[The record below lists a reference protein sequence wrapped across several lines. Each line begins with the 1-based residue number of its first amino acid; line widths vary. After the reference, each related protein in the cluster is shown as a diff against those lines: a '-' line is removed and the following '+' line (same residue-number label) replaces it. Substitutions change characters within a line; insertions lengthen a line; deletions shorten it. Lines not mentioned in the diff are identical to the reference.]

1 MSPRDSRRR
10 NDPRSAGRS
19 GADPVQVIAVT
30 GGKGGVGKSTVSVN
44 LAAAFAQ
51 LGRRTLLLDGDLGL
65 ANADVLLGLTPRYT
79 LAHVIRGERS
89 LQEILVEAPQGFRV
103 VPAAS
108 GIAQMAALGA
118 AEHLGLVRELTS
130 VCADLETLVVDTP
143 AGIAPGVLQ
152 LAQAAQHVLVVVC
165 DEPTSITD
173 AYALIKVLRRDHAV
187 GRFRVLANMV
197 RDRGQGRRLFETL
210 SRVTERFL
218 DVTLEYAGEVPED
231 PWLRRSIRDQ
241 RPVVDAYP
249 SSLSARALKTL
260 AESADVWPL
269 PAGTRGNIEFF
280 AERLVRRPASAPV
293 LEVVR

>member
-1 MSPRDSRRR
+1 MSFPDSHPGRERSVGRR
-10 NDPRSAGRS
+10 PGGS
-19 GADPVQVIAVT
+19 PVQVIAVT
-30 GGKGGVGKSTVSVN
+30 GGKGGVGKSTVSIN

-51 LGRRTLLLDGDLGL
+51 RGRRTLLLDGDLGL

-79 LAHVIRGERS
+79 LAHVIRGERT
-89 LQEILVEAPQGFRV
+89 LQEILVEAPQGFSV

-118 AEHLGLVRELTS
+118 AEHLGLVRELAS
-130 VCADLETLVVDTP
+130 VGADLETLVVDTP

-173 AYALIKVLRRDHAV
+173 AYALIKVLQRDHAI
-187 GRFRVLANMV
+187 GKFRVLANMV
-197 RDRGQGRRLFETL
+197 RDRGQGRRLFDTL
-210 SRVTERFL
+210 NRVTARFL

-231 PWLRRSIRDQ
+231 PWLRRSVREQ
-241 RPVVDAYP
+241 RPVVDGYP
-249 SSLSARALKTL
+249 ASPSARALQTL
-260 AESADVWPL
+260 AASADAWPR
-269 PAGTRGNIEFF
+269 PAGARGNIEFF
-280 AERLVRRPASAPV
+280 AERLVRRPPPV